1 MPGRDGVWEFPL
13 TRQEKMQRLLILFED
28 EMHRSQRDSAA
39 LRRENEHLWVE
50 VKALR
55 GQLADLHAT
64 TQECPRNEKT
74 DAIFEDVRSFMG
86 QATKKV
92 ADDTSEALALIDQA
106 KKKVADDTQQTVQM
120 VMELTSDL
128 ENKALAAEDEA
139 LQAFDAV
146 LQGSAKAIGEVYTN
160 CDEALTAALGEP
172 ANRLGEL
179 AQAQAQF
186 MHEQAQE
193 LLGQSG
199 WQQVAKPSNSSSRMQ
214 AQADEFTGKALEAA
228 ESFRSSFWA
237 WGQEL
242 LASPGSDGDHQAE
255 DKPRSR
261 TEKARSSES
270 KDPRNPYALAPL
282 PMPH

>member
-64 TQECPRNEKT
+64 QECPRNEKT

-86 QATKKV
+86 Q
-92 ADDTSEALALIDQA
+92 
-106 KKKVADDTQQTVQM
+106 VADDTQQTVQM

-128 ENKALAAEDEA
+128 ESKALAAEDEA

-199 WQQVAKPSNSSSRMQ
+199 WQQVAKASNSSSRMQ

-255 DKPRSR
+255 DKARSR

-270 KDPRNPYALAPL
+270 KGPRNPYALAPL